1 MQESLQRIMMDPSGP
16 GRDWLEIRAKLDLY
30 GFAVDALR
38 WDLFEQIFSGPAV
51 FVRHADNNAYTSL
64 AAFVEGFDRVHR
76 CFDRTRHSITNAI
89 IDIAD
94 NQARSLTYGQWRLIK
109 QGCPGGDVWRS
120 EGWYEDE
127 WTRGPAGWRIVR
139 RQSWELW
146 GEGNCAIIGAD
157 AEHFARRCRPL
168 ATSTFARSIEAG

>member
-1 MQESLQRIMMDPSGP
+1 MQDTPQTFTTDRAGQ
-16 GRDWLEIRAKLDLY
+16 GRDWLDIRAKLDLY

-38 WDLFEQIFSGPAV
+38 WDLFEQIFARQSL
-51 FVRHADNNAYTSL
+51 FVRHADNSAYTSL
-64 AAFVEGFDRVHR
+64 ETFVDGFDRVHR
-76 CFDRTRHSITNAI
+76 RFDRTRHSITNAI
-89 IDIAD
+89 IDITD
-94 NQARSLTYGQWRLIK
+94 DQARSLVYGQWRLIK
-109 QGCPGGDVWRS
+109 HGSPGGDVWRS

-157 AEHFARRCRPL
+157 AEHFALRCRPL
-168 ATSTFARSIEAG
+168 ATSTFARSIGAG